1 MSNPHPPIPIPPKVP
16 AQPGRSGH
24 GRELRGEM
32 LPRRSDFFEGRFGR
46 LFRTLPPAK
55 HDVAMLAK
63 LADKMAADA
72 EAEETPDTEQD
83 AEENNNI
90 PAGYTYLG
98 QFIDHDLTFDP
109 NSSLQKTNDLEA
121 LVDFRTPRFDLDC
134 VYGRGPA
141 DQPYMYRE
149 DGTMFLLGR
158 RLTGSTFDK
167 NTRDL
172 PRNNPDPLGTNRTNA
187 RALIGDPRN
196 DENVIVSQLQGIF
209 MRFHNH
215 VAAEMIHRNPLVDFK
230 DIQQSVRWHYQWVI
244 LHDFLPRI
252 VDIEVLKSVL
262 PGFIRHKPFTD
273 CFKPNLQ
280 VFKWR
285 KSAFIPIEFTTAAYR
300 FGHSMIRPIYRLN
313 STLPKR
319 FHIFSSDPL
328 DSLVGFREFPD
339 VWAIDWR
346 LYFPIEKRP
355 ILGPDRVQPAYKID
369 TSIVNPLKTLPNPV
383 VPPKP
388 EVERNLAYR
397 NLVRGFQMSL
407 PSGQA
412 IARQLC
418 IKPLT
423 EAQLVV
429 GKATG
434 DPADEQV
441 PLVSIDPAFEDNAP
455 LWYYILAEAQ
465 VHRDDT
471 KLRGVG
477 ARIVAEVF
485 VGLLAGD
492 SHSFLAQNPSWS
504 PPEGPAFDMPAL
516 IRQALLA
523 KE

>member
-1 MSNPHPPIPIPPKVP
+1 MSNPQPPVPIPPKVP

-46 LFRTLPPAK
+46 LFRTLPPAR
-55 HDVAMLAK
+55 HDVTMLAK
-63 LADKMAADA
+63 LAEKMAADA
-72 EAEETPDTEQD
+72 EPTDTPDTEQD

-109 NSSLQKTNDLEA
+109 NSSLEKQNDLEA
-121 LVDFRTPRFDLDC
+121 LVDFRTPRFDLDS

-141 DQPYMYRE
+141 DQPYLYR
-149 DGTMFLLGR
+149 DDNLFLFGR
-158 RLTGSTFDK
+158 KLTGSTFDK

-209 MRFHNH
+209 LRFHNH
-215 VAAEMIHRNPLVDFK
+215 IATEMLRGSNIVTFA

-252 VDIEVLKSVL
+252 LDIDVLKSVL
-262 PGFIRHKPFTD
+262 PGYKQHKPFD
-273 CFKPNLQ
+273 ECFKPNLQ
-280 VFKWR
+280 IFKWK
-285 KSAFIPIEFTTAAYR
+285 KSAFIPIEFTAAAYR

-319 FHIFSSDPL
+319 FHVFSSDPL

-339 VWAIDWR
+339 SWAIDWR
-346 LYFPIEKRP
+346 LSFPNEKRP
-355 ILGPDRVQPAYKID
+355 TRGPDRVQPSYKID
-369 TSIVNPLKTLPNPV
+369 TSIVNPLKTLPNPI
-383 VPPKP
+383 VPATPA
-388 EVERNLAYR
+388 VERNLAYR

-412 IARQLC
+412 VARQLC
-418 IKPLT
+418 IKHLT
-423 EAQLVV
+423 DAQLVV

-434 DPADEQV
+434 DPADEQI
-441 PLVSIDPAFEDNAP
+441 PLVSIEKNFADNAP

-465 VHRDDT
+465 VNKTDT

-485 VGLLAGD
+485 VGLMHGD
-492 SHSFLAQNPSWS
+492 NHSFLGQYPSWC
-504 PPEGPAFDMPAL
+504 PPEGPGFDMPAL
-516 IRQALLA
+516 IRAALKTTA
-523 KE
+523 

>member
-1 MSNPHPPIPIPPKVP
+1 MTTPPPPVPAPAKVS
-16 AQPGRSGH
+16 AQPGRGGH
-24 GRELRGEM
+24 GREVRGEM

-46 LFRTLPPAK
+46 LFRTLPPAQ
-55 HDVAMLAK
+55 HTIPMLAK
-63 LADKMAADA
+63 LAEKMAAEA

-90 PAGYTYLG
+90 PSGYTYLG

-109 NSSLQKTNDLEA
+109 NSSLQKQNDLEA

-134 VYGRGPA
+134 VYGRGPN
-141 DQPYMYRE
+141 DQPYMYR
-149 DGTMFLLGR
+149 DDNFFLFGR
-158 RLTGSTFDK
+158 KLSGSTFDK

-215 VAAEMIHRNPLVDFK
+215 VAAEMLRKNPHVEFK
-230 DIQQSVRWHYQWVI
+230 DIQQMVRWHYQWVI

-252 VDIEVLKSVL
+252 LDIEVLKKVL
-262 PGFIRHKPFTD
+262 PGYKRHKPFDD
-273 CFKPNLQ
+273 CFKPNLEI
-280 VFKWR
+280 FKW
-285 KSAFIPIEFTTAAYR
+285 KNSAFIPIEFTAAAYR

-313 STLPKR
+313 STLPGR
-319 FHIFSSDPL
+319 FHIFSANPL

-355 ILGPDRVQPAYKID
+355 VLGPDRVQPAYKID

-383 VPPKP
+383 VALKP
-388 EVERNLAYR
+388 EIERNLAYR
-397 NLVRGFQMSL
+397 NLVRGLQMSL

-412 IARQLC
+412 VARKLCVKQL
-418 IKPLT
+418 T
-423 EAQLVV
+423 DAQLVV

-434 DPADEQV
+434 DPEDEQI
-441 PLVSIDPAFEDNAP
+441 PLVSIDPAFADNAP

-465 VHRDDT
+465 VNRDDT

-492 SHSFLAQNPSWS
+492 SHSFLAQYPSWC
-504 PPEGPAFDMPAL
+504 PPEGPEFDMPAL
-516 IRQALLA
+516 IRQAILT
-523 KE
+523 KEP